1 MEREFRNHGFIEI
14 CKASSDMRREARNFF
29 VFTLHSSQTKSPR
42 APFATK
48 QLIPDYAIKKMFSLR
63 SLPARGAR
71 KSICA
76 QCMRLNCTSA
86 RSLTILS
93 INASRPVIRQN
104 PPIKPH
110 SSSSLVPPRKF
121 STTSTADELIEEIQ
135 DQYATARDEF
145 EIASEETEKKS
156 VYAAD
161 DRAAARQELVKLT
174 EMFEK
179 AVAGSEGEEVQRRV
193 GQRIRELDNAV
204 EGLEKAALEE

>member
-1 MEREFRNHGFIEI
+1 
-14 CKASSDMRREARNFF
+14 MR
-29 VFTLHSSQTKSPR
+29 
-42 APFATK
+42 
-48 QLIPDYAIKKMFSLR
+48 
-63 SLPARGAR
+63 
-71 KSICA
+71 
-76 QCMRLNCTSA
+76 TSA
-86 RSLTILS
+86 RSLSILS
-93 INASRPVIRQN
+93 TNASRPVTRQN
-104 PPIKPH
+104 PAVKPH
-110 SSSSLVPPRKF
+110 SSSFLVSPRKF
-121 STTSTADELIEEIQ
+121 STKSTADELIEEIQ

-161 DRAAARQELVKLT
+161 DRAAAREELDKLK